1 MDTKKF
7 SESAYAVLP
16 MRGWKLDWHGE
27 NVHHTTDLYLV
38 NGSWQPLGEDEQART
53 FVLPGGFDAR
63 LDGLG
68 SKRIAD
74 GFGRDALLTSELVR
88 GELTPVV
95 IDSDGRRFEL
105 LAA

>member
-1 MDTKKF
+1 MDTKTF
-7 SESAYAVLP
+7 NGSATAVLP
-16 MRGWKLDWHGE
+16 IRGWKLDWHGE
-27 NVHHTTDLYLV
+27 DAHHTTDLYLV
-38 NGSWQPLGEDEQART
+38 DGAWQPLGNEEQAQT

-68 SKRIAD
+68 SKSIAD

>member
-7 SESAYAVLP
+7 RESAHAVLP
-16 MRGWKLDWHGE
+16 IRGWKLDWHGE
-27 NVHHTTDLYLV
+27 NVHNTTNLYLV
-38 NGSWQPLGEDEQART
+38 DGAWQPLGEAGEAQT
-53 FVLPGGFDAR
+53 FMLPGGFDAR

-68 SKRIAD
+68 SKSVID
-74 GFGRDALLTSELVR
+74 GFGREALLTSELVC
-88 GELTPVV
+88 GELKPVV

>member
-1 MDTKKF
+1 MDIKDRR
-7 SESAYAVLP
+7 ESAAAVLP
-16 MRGWKLDWHGE
+16 LRGWKLDWHGE
-27 NVHHTTDLYLV
+27 DTHNTTDLYLV
-38 NGSWQPLGEDEQART
+38 DGAWQPLGESEEART

-68 SKRIAD
+68 SKSVVD
-74 GFGRDALLTSELVR
+74 GFGRSALLTSELVR